1 MQRTHHIWAKFTPD
15 HVKIAAIV
23 AYLPVCTYKI
33 VENSDFFQLFAFQYV
48 RWHNPS
54 YDFFEYKHHHA

>member
-33 VENSDFFQLFAFQYV
+33 VENSDFFQLF
-48 RWHNPS
+48 HN
-54 YDFFEYKHHHA
+54 